1 MAGGSGI
8 YISWLMGAILLS
20 VALMPLMKPPWAKIR
35 IQGFVDMFRRY
46 WAHMF
51 VVFSVYLWKDILD
64 QIDRI
69 LMANTQL
76 DMTPYVYAIEGDIVL
91 WIQDA
96 FQNELLSIA
105 LTHFYVMGFMTAT
118 FASFVYPIYFDD
130 RHMADRVS
138 LSMFWVYVLA
148 IPFYLFFNVRVTGD
162 HIPAMET
169 IAYDLTPEI
178 HNWFTRIDPFTNGM
192 PSLHI
197 GLPFAVWLTYLKWDD
212 DGRWAKFR
220 TALMIFILLT
230 GFTIL
235 YLGIHWVVDIIGGI
249 LVATLAVNLTERT
262 HEPVWRF
269 ADERLFTRRL
279 ARFMKDPRAWFV
291 GIKKSINAQIDPYRE
306 PSKTQTGAV
315 IIAILLGTGLVLL
328 WDATHQDFP
337 VEGVTPTYTAGSGDW
352 LVTVQENDN
361 GTVEIISWNSDSR
374 MSETISTI
382 ILGEEGWTSIPRVTA
397 SEKGVVIFDNQKL
410 EFWSFNYEDQTFNLD
425 WLREE
430 TNANSAPIIDVLL
443 AENAEQEAV
452 VAVVYSE
459 ELVYRDRDGVITEY
473 PSLEG
478 PFNIVASSGS
488 QIVIA
493 NSTENG
499 PVLEIISLATQFTAR
514 IDIGDTTDEDVDEF
528 LEDLFEERVDYSNS
542 TIVDL
547 VMEGDYIVA
556 VVDVGPVNRTILID
570 LRTGTQILLSDPV
583 WPSSSP
589 SISGGNVAFLQIPR
603 FDPTAEDDDL
613 LTARDVFLHDI
624 VENRTLQLTIDDEV
638 DQSNPQVLKSNVAWI
653 ESQEDGDLEI
663 RMYALEETFE
673 PYSSVVLQSSIVLLI
688 PMMILYAFQSANV
701 SSKANGRREN

>member
-473 PSLEG
+473 PSIEG
-478 PFNIVASSGS
+478 PFSIVASSGS

-528 LEDLFEERVDYSNS
+528 LEDLYEERVDYSNS